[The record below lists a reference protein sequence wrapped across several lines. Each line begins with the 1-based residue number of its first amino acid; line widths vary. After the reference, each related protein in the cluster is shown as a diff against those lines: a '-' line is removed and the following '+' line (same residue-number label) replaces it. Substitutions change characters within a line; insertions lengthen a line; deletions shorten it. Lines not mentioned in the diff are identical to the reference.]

1 MQRPRRFRRGFS
13 LPLVMVLGVI
23 GLLAVGTLL
32 FRRNTSL
39 FASDIQSDSY
49 VAHHFQFGVRDLVMT
64 VLQTSR
70 RVPESRLSGG
80 TIGFDA
86 ELEGGLTLEVRLR
99 DAQGSVL
106 LWADDTPSIRLTVL
120 RRAIRSLVD
129 QQLQDERYLRAMGP
143 PRVSVHAAEKETLSA
158 MIRGIDPE
166 ANGDQFA
173 DSIIEA
179 RQTADLTVTEL
190 RSRAQ
195 TAGVKADRLEL
206 VDAMLTT
213 ESNLWWVQARIL
225 DSQGR
230 PVFQQGGLMQGG
242 LRPGIGASSASWQVL
257 HWGEIPADGL
267 AGFRENR
274 R

>member
-1 MQRPRRFRRGFS
+1 M
-13 LPLVMVLGVI
+13 PLVMVLGVI
-23 GLLAVGTLL
+23 GLLAVGTLM

-39 FASDIQSDSY
+39 FASDMQSDAY

-64 VLQTSR
+64 VLQTSK
-70 RVPESRLSGG
+70 RVPESRLATG

-106 LWADDTPSIRLTVL
+106 LWADDTPSIRVTVL

-129 QQLQDERYLRAMGP
+129 QQLTDERYLRAMGP
-143 PRVSVHAAEKETLSA
+143 AKVSVHAAPKEVLSA
-158 MIRGIDPE
+158 MLRGIDPQ

-173 DSIIEA
+173 ESIIEA
-179 RQTADLTVTEL
+179 RQSADLTVNEL

-195 TAGVKADRLEL
+195 TAGVNADRLEL
-206 VDAMLTT
+206 VDAMLSVDST
-213 ESNLWWVQARIL
+213 LWWVQARIL

-230 PVFQQGGLMQGG
+230 AVFQQGGLMQGG
-242 LRPGIGASSASWQVL
+242 LRPGLGASSTSWQVL
-257 HWGEIPADGL
+257 HWKDLPEGGLPA
-267 AGFRENR
+267 FRDAAR
-274 R
+274 